1 MVSATYILDLFIG
14 SFVLGSMYALLA
26 IGMSIIYGILRL
38 INFAHGAML
47 MVGAYFYIMFL
58 AMGLDPIL
66 SLPLSM
72 ALGAVLGVAID
83 FFAYRPLRGGPELSM
98 LITSLGVY
106 IFLENLVRII
116 ATPQPRVFPLP
127 EFLKGVYRYGDFS
140 VRVIEIFTIV
150 STLILFAALVLF
162 FTKTKVGIA
171 MRATADDLEAS
182 VLMGIDANRIIMIAF
197 ALASMVAALTGFL
210 WGGMYGQVDPTT
222 GFMPGVKAFIAAV
235 VGGIGS
241 LTGSVLGG
249 YILGYAEIYSVG
261 LLPPEYSG
269 LRDGISFLILIIILL
284 IRPYGLFGRE
294 VERV

>member
-1 MVSATYILDLFIG
+1 MSLIYFLDLFLG

-26 IGMSIIYGILRL
+26 LGMSIIYGILRL
-38 INFAHGAML
+38 VNFAHGAML

-58 AMGLDPIL
+58 AMGLNPIL
-66 SLPLSM
+66 SLPLAM

-83 FFAYRPLRGGPELSM
+83 FFAYRPLRGGPELST

-106 IFLENLVRII
+106 IFLENLVRMV

-127 EFLKGVYRYGDFS
+127 EILKGVYRYGDLS
-140 VRVIEIFTIV
+140 VKIIEIFTIA
-150 STLILFAALVLF
+150 STLLLFAGLAF
-162 FTKTKVGIA
+162 FFKRTKLGIA

-182 VLMGIDANRIIMIAF
+182 ILMGIDANRIIMVAF

-210 WGGMYGQVDPTT
+210 WGGMYGQVDPNT

-235 VGGIGS
+235 VGGIGN
-241 LTGSVLGG
+241 LFGSVLGG
-249 YILGYAEIYSVG
+249 YILGYAEIYSIG

-269 LRDGISFLILIIILL
+269 LRDGLSFMLLIVILL
-284 IRPYGLFGRE
+284 IRPYGLFGGE